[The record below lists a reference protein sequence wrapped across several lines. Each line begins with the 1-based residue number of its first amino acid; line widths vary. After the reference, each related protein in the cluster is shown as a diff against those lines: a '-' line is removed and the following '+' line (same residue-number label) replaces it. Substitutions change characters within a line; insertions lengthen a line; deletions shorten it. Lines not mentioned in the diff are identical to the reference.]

1 MNGNEIYLA
10 STWQQI
16 TVLYMVIKKT
26 YKYFTK
32 YEKLLIFLTKN
43 ASSRPRGN
51 KFNGKK
57 NDK

>member
-16 TVLYMVIKKT
+16 TVIYIVIKKT

-32 YEKLLIFLTKN
+32 YEKLLIFLKTN

-51 KFNGKK
+51 KCNGQK